1 MTLRLVAVPRGP
13 LVIKHDEP
21 IEIVAPDGSVLSF
34 EAGRK
39 IRLCRCGASSTRPLC
54 DGSHN
59 RIVFE
64 AAPTPDEDSIKLT

>member
-13 LVIKHDEP
+13 LVVTHDERF
-21 IEIVAPDGSVLSF
+21 EVVAPDGSVLSF
-34 EAGRK
+34 EPGRK
-39 IRLCRCGASSTRPLC
+39 VRLCRCGASSTRPLC

-64 AAPTPDEDSIKLT
+64 PPQTAEAETT